1 MGEGPTPTARPLS
14 TIPLFS
20 LYCVFIPLKQTL
32 DMQHVVH
39 LNRNADSMSVEYPKK
54 SEILSWALSLWRNM
68 FYRIVILLFF
78 TFQFRNPD
86 MLIASFFIPTA
97 AEPVLRHSCMT
108 SLSGKKDTNMLPFNH
123 HYLHQQIQSSIVHL
137 AWVNILSFVDRR
149 DTYSSGRIIPVN
161 FKIAAAIFKCLNY
174 HFLTQWP
181 NPLLWSNL
189 HETIW
194 IINLWFNIIKRIGDS
209 NNFMS

>member
-78 TFQFRNPD
+78 TFLFRNPD
-86 MLIASFFIPTA
+86 MLIASFF
-97 AEPVLRHSCMT
+97 HSHCCRT
-108 SLSGKKDTNMLPFNH
+108 CSTPLLYDITFGKKRYKYAPIQPPLFASTNSVIDCASCLSKHSFFCWSTRYIFVRKNNPSKFQDCSCNFQMFKLP
-123 HYLHQQIQSSIVHL
+123 L
-137 AWVNILSFVDRR
+137 
-149 DTYSSGRIIPVN
+149 
-161 FKIAAAIFKCLNY
+161 
-174 HFLTQWP
+174 P
-181 NPLLWSNL
+181 NPMAKPFVVKQLTWNDMN
-189 HETIW
+189 H
-194 IINLWFNIIKRIGDS
+194 
-209 NNFMS
+209 